1 MIDLTESSEVTTK
14 EVISLISDENNE
26 LVDEKPDIKVEAK
39 AKEIADQKPDIKN
52 KEEPLTCQELIEK
65 IRREEFGVG
74 MHFGEEEKKILD
86 IHRAREG
93 RSLDRLSRELYTK
106 DSHFVL
112 ELIQNADDNEY
123 PETMSKKISCK
134 TSESCNDEKPMEIE
148 SSDTARN
155 ESSGEEPTVCF
166 IVEQEAVTVLNNEK
180 GFTERNVRA
189 LCDIGKSTKGI
200 HRKGYIGKHSHT
212 FVKVILR
219 PRILRFVSTLWHA
232 QPHGRA

>member
-1 MIDLTESSEVTTK
+1 MTK
-14 EVISLISDENNE
+14 EVTSSLADKMTD
-26 LVDEKPDIKVEAK
+26 VKVEESK
-39 AKEIADQKPDIKN
+39 VEKVADQKPGIETAKDIETTKDI
-52 KEEPLTCQELIEK
+52 ESPLTCQELIEK

-86 IHRAREG
+86 IHREREG

-123 PETMSKKISCK
+123 PSTISKKISCETIEEK
-134 TSESCNDEKPMEIE
+134 NESSDITCSSDEKPVEIE
-148 SSDTARN
+148 SIDVTRD
-155 ESSGEEPTVCF
+155 ESCGEEPTVCF

-180 GFTERNVRA
+180 GFDERNIRA

-200 HRKGYIGKHSHT
+200 HRKGYIGKSLL
-212 FVKVILR
+212 F
-219 PRILRFVSTLWHA
+219 
-232 QPHGRA
+232 